1 MVVHDQPFAVLRC
14 VDERIAS
21 FHLFPGARLV
31 SVNGKGVKTDIVGDV
46 AANMDDTLVDL
57 SLWSLLQKVDE
68 VPAYR
73 LGPDEGAVLYR
84 RQQRWICGV
93 IRNDRII
100 MPPCRALLRC
110 LGMRP
115 YRNQ

>member
-46 AANMDDTLVDL
+46 AANVDDTLVDL
-57 SLWSLLQKVDE
+57 SLGGLLQKVNE

-73 LGPDEGAVLYR
+73 LGPDEWTVLHR
-84 RQQRWICGV
+84 RQQRCICGI
-93 IRNDRII
+93 IRNDRVKYG
-100 MPPCRALLRC
+100 PLQTVVP
-110 LGMRP
+110 
-115 YRNQ
+115 